1 MADEADI
8 ADVIQARNL
17 EQSLMAVRST
27 KPGIVANGTCH
38 FCEEEVEG
46 KKLFC
51 DEHCQQDWEREQ
63 ACLQRTGGARR
74 AEPTH

>member
-17 EQSLMAVRST
+17 EQSLLAVRST

-38 FCEEEVEG
+38 FCDATVDG

-51 DEHCQQDWEREQ
+51 DEHCQEDWEREQ
-63 ACLQRTGGARR
+63 AFFQRTGARKP
-74 AEPTH
+74 EPVH